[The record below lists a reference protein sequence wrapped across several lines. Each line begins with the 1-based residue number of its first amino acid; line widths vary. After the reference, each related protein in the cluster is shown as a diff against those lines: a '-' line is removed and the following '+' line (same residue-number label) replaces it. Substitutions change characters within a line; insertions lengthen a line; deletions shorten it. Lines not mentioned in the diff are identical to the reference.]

1 MKKISILLI
10 IILLGCKQIESDF
23 EKYGSSIGFDTDKPT
38 LIISLENCQY
48 CFSVFKESIQEL
60 EGKKINV
67 VIISAQ
73 EKKANLLA
81 KVDGKFIFI
90 DNKKEGLKL
99 KLIESL
105 PVLFLPGLE
114 KETIETPDELVDLIQ
129 KHVQ

>member
-1 MKKISILLI
+1 MKRISILLFVI
-10 IILLGCKQIESDF
+10 FLGCKPSASNF
-23 EKYGSSIGFDTDKPT
+23 EKYGSIIGFDTDTPT
-38 LIISLENCQY
+38 LIVSLENCQY
-48 CFSVFKESIQEL
+48 CFSVFKESIEKL

-67 VIISAQ
+67 IIISVQ

-81 KVDGKFIFI
+81 KVDGKSVFI
-90 DNKKEGLKL
+90 DDKKEGLKL
-99 KLIESL
+99 GLIESL

>member
-1 MKKISILLI
+1 MKKISILML
-10 IILLGCKQIESDF
+10 IILLGCKPIESDF
-23 EKYGSSIGFDTDKPT
+23 EKYGSSIGFDTDNPT

-81 KVDGKFIFI
+81 KIDGKSIFI

-99 KLIESL
+99 GLIESL